1 MKPIN
6 IEKFLQ
12 QAIPEYNTPGK
23 YIYVQNHYQQNILNS
38 TTIQTIIISYT
49 SQFDKELEQYLI
61 TVGNAHYLFEHV
73 IKQLFPYQ
81 DFHNP
86 GTLTWHHAITIDGEG
101 QDTYFLLDEED
112 QQIAQVNII
121 ITSFSTYI
129 ILTDII
135 TDTEL

>member
-1 MKPIN
+1 MKPID

-12 QAIPEYNTPGK
+12 QAIPEPGK

-81 DFHNP
+81 DFPQNP

-101 QDTYFLLDEED
+101 QDTYFLLGEED

-135 TDTEL
+135 TDL